1 MAEAETI
8 HDELKHPMIAAD
20 AEEMEAGALMGR
32 FQSRCVTPGE
42 DCRLLPAS
50 QRYGEN
56 SRLCFAE
63 KSGMM
68 GKRPGFG
75 PGRRGCR

>member
-32 FQSRCVTPGE
+32 FQSRCVTPGG
-42 DCRLLPAS
+42 DCWFLS
-50 QRYGEN
+50 V
-56 SRLCFAE
+56 SRRD
-63 KSGMM
+63 G
-68 GKRPGFG
+68 GIPGCVLRKN
-75 PGRRGCR
+75 PV